1 MPRPPRPAPAR
12 PALLRRLACAA
23 GASLGVSL
31 LAAGPSGAETPGGQ
45 SAGLAVSVAASK
57 RRCFD
62 DRIDVTGVLT
72 ARQEVQLRPD
82 RDGLRVA
89 QVLAKPLDEVRANQ
103 VLAQLVPDDAQAGS
117 AQVAIRAP
125 VAGVIGR
132 STAAAGSPAP
142 TRADPLFTIIAQ
154 GELELAADAPIAS
167 LGKIAPGQSVTVK
180 PIGLGSLPARVRL
193 VAPAA
198 DAASQLG
205 HVRIL
210 LSQVGEARLG
220 TFARGTISV
229 GESCG
234 IAVPF
239 SSLVSGPD
247 GTTVYVATNNHIE
260 ARPVT
265 IGLFSENEV
274 EIRTGLSESDLVVVR
289 AAPFLREGDLIHP
302 IPVADTRSTE

>member
-1 MPRPPRPAPAR
+1 MPRFPRSVPTRPAD
-12 PALLRRLACAA
+12 LCRLACAA
-23 GASLGVSL
+23 GLGL
-31 LAAGPSGAETPGGQ
+31 LAVAEARADTAGGQ

-82 RDGLRVA
+82 RDGLRVS

-103 VLAQLVPDDAQAGS
+103 VLAQLVPDDAQGG

-167 LGKIAPGQSVTVK
+167 LGKIAPGQGVTVK
-180 PIGLGSLPARVRL
+180 PLGLGTLPARVRL

-289 AAPFLREGDLIHP
+289 AAPFLREGDLVHP